1 MAAMAGVMA
10 AMEEE
15 AIDADDSTT
24 RRIRVTFN
32 IIWHSVVNISKGLFV

>member
-1 MAAMAGVMA
+1 MAAMAGAMA

-24 RRIRVTFN
+24 RRI
-32 IIWHSVVNISKGLFV
+32 ISDGRWARR